1 MRIKKIGDWTC
12 QGCKT
17 LLTITKDSLK
27 CDVCGRTFELNDLF
41 KMDDKNVYFNE
52 VGE

>member
-1 MRIKKIGDWTC
+1 MKVKKIGGWTC

-27 CDVCGRTFELNDLF
+27 CDECGRELKLNDLF
-41 KMDDKNVYFNE
+41 EMDDEVYFNE
-52 VGE
+52 NY